1 MTDLSVFRD
10 KEDPECWR
18 VEDTDYDND
27 GGCTLTIFAGQGA
40 EKRAREYFEWL
51 QSRVVR
57 PSAVDAGP

>member
-1 MTDLSVFRD
+1 MDARID
-10 KEDPECWR
+10 KVVTSGKVTVD
-18 VEDTDYDND
+18 DTDYDND
-27 GGCTLTIFAGQGA
+27 GGCTLTISAGQGA